1 MSRRPRGAEGGQ
13 ASTLCS
19 EAGVTE
25 EASEVH
31 EEEALVG
38 DEEVVVGAEEEEA
51 HGVIQEEG
59 GEEGGSEEVED
70 TEEDTEEVINLNEN
84 LKACMEI
91 MK

>member
-1 MSRRPRGAEGGQ
+1 ME
-13 ASTLCS
+13 
-19 EAGVTE
+19 
-25 EASEVH
+25 
-31 EEEALVG
+31 
-38 DEEVVVGAEEEEA
+38 DEEVAAGAGEEEEA

-59 GEEGGSEEVED
+59 GEEGASEEVED